1 MVISVKSDSSPRI
14 LFAEDNED
22 HAYLIR
28 RCLEPIGVDLTH
40 AWDGEGVL
48 RTLEGWLDGGPD
60 LILLDINLPRLGGLE
75 VLEKLRANRSWAST
89 PVVIFSTSRL
99 QADRER
105 AYRAGANS
113 YVAKPASFSEFRDVL
128 VSLGTYWTQ
137 LNVALSDHPN

>member
-1 MVISVKSDSSPRI
+1 MVRTVKSESSPRI

-28 RCLEPIGVDLTH
+28 RCLEPIGVQLTH

-48 RTLEGWLDGGPD
+48 NTLAAWQDGVPD

-75 VLEKLRANRSWAST
+75 VLEKLRANQSWAGT

-128 VSLGTYWTQ
+128 VRLGTYWTQ
-137 LNVALSDHPN
+137 LNVASSDHPN

>member
-1 MVISVKSDSSPRI
+1 MVKSVKSETNPRI

-28 RCLEPIGVDLTH
+28 RCLEPIGVQLTH

-48 RTLEGWLDGGPD
+48 RTLEAWEDGGPE

-75 VLEKLRANRSWAST
+75 VLEKLRANQSWAGT

-113 YVAKPASFSEFRDVL
+113 YVAKPASFAEFREVL

-137 LNVALSDHPN
+137 LNVSLSDHPV

>member
-1 MVISVKSDSSPRI
+1 METEPRPRI

-28 RCLEPIGVDLTH
+28 RCLEPIGLRLTH

-48 RTLEGWLDGGPD
+48 RALESWSDPGPE

-75 VLEKLRANRSWAST
+75 VLEKLRADRRWAGT
-89 PVVIFSTSRL
+89 PAVIFSTSRL

-113 YVAKPASFSEFRDVL
+113 YVAKPASFGEFREVL
-128 VSLGTYWTQ
+128 VRLGMYWTR
-137 LNVALSDHPN
+137 LNVSLSADSA

>member
-1 MVISVKSDSSPRI
+1 MRSVEAEAKPRI

-28 RCLEPIGVDLTH
+28 RCLEPIGVELTH

-48 RTLEGWLDGGPD
+48 RALEAWSDARPA

-75 VLEKLRANRSWAST
+75 VLEKLRADSRWAST

-113 YVAKPASFSEFRDVL
+113 YVAKPASFGEFREVL
-128 VSLGTYWTQ
+128 VRLGTYWTR
-137 LNVALSDHPN
+137 LNVSLSADPV

>member
-1 MVISVKSDSSPRI
+1 MVISVKSESSPRI

-28 RCLEPIGVDLTH
+28 RCLEPIGVRLTH

-48 RTLEGWLDGGPD
+48 RTLEAWEDAGPE

-75 VLEKLRANRSWAST
+75 VLEKLRADQSWAGT

-113 YVAKPASFSEFRDVL
+113 YVAKPASFNEFREVL

-137 LNVALSDHPN
+137 LNVSLSDDTV

>member
-1 MVISVKSDSSPRI
+1 METEPRPRI

-22 HAYLIR
+22 HAYLIK
-28 RCLEPIGVDLTH
+28 RCLEPIGVQLTH

-48 RTLEGWLDGGPD
+48 RALEAWSEAVPA

-75 VLEKLRANRSWAST
+75 VLEKLRADARWVNT
-89 PVVIFSTSRL
+89 PAVIFSTSRL

-113 YVAKPASFSEFRDVL
+113 YVAKPASFGEFREVL
-128 VSLGTYWTQ
+128 VRLGTYWTR
-137 LNVALSDHPN
+137 LNVSLSADPV